1 MLSYAHMVILLKI
14 MIDKT
19 DKLERIKKELSEVP
33 TLPGVYLWK
42 DAQGEV
48 IYVGKAKQLRA
59 RMRQYVNFAD
69 DRAKIPMLVDK
80 IESLSISS
88 RKTSMNL

>member
-59 RMRQYVNFAD
+59 RMRQYRRLKNPLKRRFF
-69 DRAKIPMLVDK
+69 IF
-80 IESLSISS
+80 ESARQVFWLLSPI
-88 RKTSMNL
+88 M